1 MYWHAFIEFSQD
13 FDSLFALVEDVKAD
27 KVLIVNHK
35 VKRGESFWY
44 LAKKNGTTIT
54 AICELNNLDRNKP
67 LRVGKMIKI
76 PVGMKN
82 YKVKPKKQIYV
93 VKYGDTLSEIAV
105 KNNVKM
111 SKIKSW
117 NNLRGSIIKI
127 GQKLVI
133 YK

>member
-1 MYWHAFIEFSQD
+1 MPVTCHTD
-13 FDSLFALVEDVKAD
+13 FDSLFSKVKDAKTD

-76 PVGMKN
+76 PVGLKN
-82 YKVKPKKQIYV
+82 YKAKPKKQVYV
-93 VKYGDTLSEIAV
+93 VKYGDTLSEIAEKYRTSV
-105 KNNVKM
+105 KN
-111 SKIKSW
+111 IKKW
-117 NNLRGSIIKI
+117 NGLRSDRIIV
-127 GQKLVI
+127 GQKLKIWV
-133 YK
+133 KN

>member
-1 MYWHAFIEFSQD
+1 MRSIFFFSYSVRQCTFLLKLD
-13 FDSLFALVEDVKAD
+13 NLELDQVYIIS
-27 KVLIVNHK
+27 HK
-35 VKRGESFWY
+35 VKKGDSFWY
-44 LAKKNGTTIT
+44 LARKHGTTIT

-76 PVGMKN
+76 PVGLKN
-82 YKVKPKKQIYV
+82 YKAKPQKKIYI

-105 KNNVKM
+105 KHRVKM

-117 NNLRGSIIKI
+117 NKLKSNFIRV

>member
-1 MYWHAFIEFSQD
+1 MCHND
-13 FDSLFALVEDVKAD
+13 FDSLFAMVKDAKTD

-76 PVGMKN
+76 PVGLKN
-82 YKVKPKKQIYV
+82 YKDKPKKQIYI
-93 VKYGDTLSEIAV
+93 VKYGDTLSEIAENYKV
-105 KNNVKM
+105 RL
-111 SKIKSW
+111 SKLKSW
-117 NNLRGSIIKI
+117 NKLKSNNIRV